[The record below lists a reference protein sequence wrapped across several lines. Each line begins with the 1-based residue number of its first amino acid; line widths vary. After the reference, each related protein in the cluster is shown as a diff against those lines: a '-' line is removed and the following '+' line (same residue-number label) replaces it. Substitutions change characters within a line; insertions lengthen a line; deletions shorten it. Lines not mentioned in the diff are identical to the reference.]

1 MMSVPIAPPR
11 RPLTDLLVNPLRL
24 LFSARPW
31 SAALFGVLS
40 FAIGLFWFVT
50 LVTLI
55 SSGVGLAITFF
66 GLPILLFAVWL
77 WVQGARLERWR
88 VNAFF
93 GTSIRS
99 SYRALPEGSW
109 LVRLRAFVTDPAVW
123 RDLAYMLLLFPVG
136 IAEFVVVAVAI
147 TLPLRLITAP
157 LWYAPVPDGPGTE
170 VGWQHGPEVFAF
182 ALLGLPLLLL
192 TPYVLVGM
200 GALHTGLARRLLAP
214 ARDAE
219 LAARVDALTE
229 SRSYAV
235 DAALAERRRI
245 ERDLHDGA
253 QQRLVALAMDL
264 GMAKIKMESDPEA
277 ARRLVDEAH
286 QEAKLAMAEIRN
298 LVQGIHPAV
307 LTDRG
312 LDAALFSL
320 AARCPTPVAL
330 LVEIEGR
337 PPAAVES
344 AAYFVVAEALTNV
357 AKHSA
362 ATEAS
367 VMVGREVARLVVEVS
382 DNGLGGADPAGNGLG
397 GLARRVAAL
406 DGRLTVDSPPGGPT
420 RVRAELPCA
429 W

>member
-31 SAALFGVLS
+31 SVALFGVLS

-136 IAEFVVVAVAI
+136 IAELFVVAVAI

-157 LWYAPVPDGPGTE
+157 LWYASVPDGVGTRKWA
-170 VGWQHGPEVFAF
+170 G
-182 ALLGLPLLLL
+182 
-192 TPYVLVGM
+192 
-200 GALHTGLARRLLAP
+200 
-214 ARDAE
+214 
-219 LAARVDALTE
+219 
-229 SRSYAV
+229 S
-235 DAALAERRRI
+235 
-245 ERDLHDGA
+245 
-253 QQRLVALAMDL
+253 
-264 GMAKIKMESDPEA
+264 
-277 ARRLVDEAH
+277 
-286 QEAKLAMAEIRN
+286 
-298 LVQGIHPAV
+298 
-307 LTDRG
+307 
-312 LDAALFSL
+312 
-320 AARCPTPVAL
+320 
-330 LVEIEGR
+330 
-337 PPAAVES
+337 
-344 AAYFVVAEALTNV
+344 
-357 AKHSA
+357 
-362 ATEAS
+362 
-367 VMVGREVARLVVEVS
+367 VGRRC
-382 DNGLGGADPAGNGLG
+382 
-397 GLARRVAAL
+397 
-406 DGRLTVDSPPGGPT
+406 SP
-420 RVRAELPCA
+420 LPCSA
-429 W
+429 CRCCC